1 MADSGRSVGSRPRRS
16 REELHDLVLTAGREV
31 LLSEGLGTGAE
42 HLTFKRVLAHL
53 EATQG
58 IRVTNAS
65 VIRRIWDNQEEFQ
78 LEVVRSILDAQ
89 GDAEV
94 DVSSQALDEA
104 MANIDVSSP
113 EARRASLAELIRT
126 SCAAFLDTASGSEA
140 SIKMAL
146 GTYITANGLAGGDS
160 PLVEQFRQINGRL
173 TDRYEQLYEAGL
185 AVCGWRIRDG
195 FSLHDAS
202 VTLSALAEGVVM
214 RMMVE
219 PEVNHTVVQVRP
231 SDGAEVEWSLLAI
244 GMNALVDYYAEPD
257 PDWAG

>member
-1 MADSGRSVGSRPRRS
+1 MSESDRAVGSKPRRT

-53 EATQG
+53 EGTQG

-78 LEVVRSILDAQ
+78 LEVVHSILDLQ

-94 DVSSQALDEA
+94 GLSSQALDEA
-104 MANIDVSSP
+104 MELVDVSTP
-113 EARRASLAELIRT
+113 ESRRASLAELIRA
-126 SCAAFLDTASGSEA
+126 SCAAFLDAASGSEA
-140 SIKMAL
+140 SIQMAL
-146 GTYITANGLAGGDS
+146 GAYVTANGLAGADS
-160 PLVEQFRQINGRL
+160 PLMEQFRQINRRL
-173 TDRYEQLYEAGL
+173 TARYEELYEAGL
-185 AVCGWRIRDG
+185 SICGWRIRDG

-202 VTLSALAEGVVM
+202 VTLSALAEGVLM

-219 PEVNHTVVQVRP
+219 PEVNHAMVQVRP
-231 SDGAEVEWSLLAI
+231 SDGANVEWSLLAI
-244 GMNALVDYYAEPD
+244 GMNALVDYFAEPD